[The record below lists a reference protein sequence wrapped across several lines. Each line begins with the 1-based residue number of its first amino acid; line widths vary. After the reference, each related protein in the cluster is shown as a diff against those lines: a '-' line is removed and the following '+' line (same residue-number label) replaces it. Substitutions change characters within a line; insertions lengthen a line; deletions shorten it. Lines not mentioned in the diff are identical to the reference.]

1 MGGAYNLRHLGMI
14 ATSPSWYRCWLEW
27 RWKRYPFAAR

>member
-27 RWKRYPFAAR
+27 RWRRYPFVRP